1 MGIRLLQ
8 SCPRLGTN
16 RRRVITGKIVT
27 DRIGAH
33 RVSVTRV
40 LPPDNQHKEIA

>member
-16 RRRVITGKIVT
+16 RRRVITGKLAT
-27 DRIGAH
+27 DRVGTHSASI
-33 RVSVTRV
+33 TRV
-40 LPPDNQHKEIA
+40 FPTDNRHKEIA